1 VPAGIVLADA
11 GYGDDTAFRE
21 ALAQWGLRCVMGVK
35 STTTLWAPGTEPLP
49 PQPKSRTGRPP
60 KLLRRGPGHQP
71 VNAQELAPHLPRLA
85 WRSVSWREGTH
96 SALSS
101 RFAARRVRAAHRDY
115 WRAGLREEEWL
126 LIEWPRAIV
135 GLQGGQPIFGG
146 FASPCSEIINRV

>member
-1 VPAGIVLADA
+1 MPAMAMTPLFAKRSRSG
-11 GYGDDTAFRE
+11 
-21 ALAQWGLRCVMGVK
+21 GLRYVMGVK

-71 VNAQELAPHLPRLA
+71 VNAQELAPNLPRLG

-101 RFAARRVRAAHRDY
+101 RFAARRIAT
-115 WRAGLREEEWL
+115 
-126 LIEWPRAIV
+126 I
-135 GLQGGQPIFGG
+135 GG
-146 FASPCSEIINRV
+146 RVCAKKNGC